1 MGWFGVLTNAGNAL
15 LAEWALGGRTLNITG
30 ASVGSGTV
38 PQANMRMATALN
50 NHKMAASIAEKKKI
64 ENGVSL
70 RIRVGPAGAAVGAF
84 TAHEIGIWA
93 NLDGDADVL
102 LSYHMDDDVG
112 VSVPDEESSP
122 EFFFDLVC
130 PETISN
136 ENDLNITIDGDVH
149 VSHMEFTV
157 EKRKQLLL
165 EEGLGGCTATP
176 SVDENGNITGMT
188 HIDPITGDTERTDV
202 YTRTSGAVVEVR
214 TLATG
219 ESLTITTDLATKA
232 TTYVFA

>member
-1 MGWFGVLTNAGNAL
+1 MGWIGVMTNVGNAL

-50 NHKMAASIAEKKKI
+50 NSKMAASIAEKKKI
-64 ENGVSL
+64 ANGVSL

-93 NLDGDADVL
+93 NLDGGTDVL
-102 LSYHMDDDVG
+102 LSYHMDDEVG
-112 VSVPDEESSP
+112 VSVPDEASSP
-122 EFFFDLVC
+122 EFFFDLIC

-136 ENDLNITIDGDVH
+136 DGDLNITIYGEVH
-149 VSHMEFTV
+149 VSHREFTA
-157 EKRKQLLL
+157 EQRKQLLL

-188 HIDPITGDTERTDV
+188 HVDPATGDTERTDV
-202 YTRTSGAVVEVR
+202 YTRESGAIIEVR

-219 ESLTITTDLATKA
+219 ESLTITTDLSNKA